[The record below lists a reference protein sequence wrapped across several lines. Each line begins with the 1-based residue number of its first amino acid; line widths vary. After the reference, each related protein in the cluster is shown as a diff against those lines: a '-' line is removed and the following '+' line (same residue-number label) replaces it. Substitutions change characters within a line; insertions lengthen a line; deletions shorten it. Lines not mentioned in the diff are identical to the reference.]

1 MSTKELRERWKAYWQ
16 EQEANGYQYTGDP
29 LPPELVGMTC
39 GGTTRAGTPCKQR
52 SIYRN
57 GRCKFHGGMA
67 TGPTTEAGKEQ
78 ARINGRKGG
87 RPRKA
92 SCVDAEALTQQG
104 ARLLKDVRVSEAA
117 IETEIIEPWKS
128 IVSKQIPGE
137 ELGSVP
143 GHEMSTDVHVSAVH
157 EQREI
162 IPDKPKSMNCLKM
175 SGIGEPEPIA
185 EMSKDAHALSGT
197 LHRCSD
203 CRNLSANW
211 ICQAAARGEIEGGGE
226 FRPVLSEPRNCQAFK
241 HWKT

>member
-16 EQEANGYQYTGDP
+16 EREANGYQYTGDP
-29 LPPELVGMTC
+29 FPPELVGMTC
-39 GGTTRAGTPCKQR
+39 GSTTRAGTPCKQR

-57 GRCKFHGGMA
+57 GRCKFHGGLA

-78 ARINGRKGG
+78 CRINVRKGG
-87 RPRKA
+87 RSRKA
-92 SCVDAEALTQQG
+92 SCVEAEALSQQG
-104 ARLLKDVRVSEAA
+104 ARLLKDVRVSEAV

-143 GHEMSTDVHVSAVH
+143 GH
-157 EQREI
+157 
-162 IPDKPKSMNCLKM
+162 
-175 SGIGEPEPIA
+175 